1 MLFLAS
7 GTLPNHNKNH
17 SKIFFPIPP
26 ICPHTHR
33 RLWWFDT
40 VVLYPRT
47 QSQPGLTHF
56 MWWSCSFVEKPFVTG
71 GCESVL
77 TFSFSCIYFPPFHLS
92 VHVSLRLS
100 SLVFIPLF
108 VLILS
113 SPLTFPLTRLLCL
126 CQCLHT
132 NVKWLCS
139 SFMVTVITELRCIV
153 GAFKGQIL
161 HQHFTFSYSAMK
173 SGHHMFCSAIRFRI
187 IFHQNKTIWRK
198 KPSLI

>member
-1 MLFLAS
+1 MLYERLPFYLILEWYCSFLAI

-17 SKIFFPIPP
+17 SKIFFPILP
-26 ICPHTHR
+26 ICSHTHR

-77 TFSFSCIYFPPFHLS
+77 TFSFSWMYFPPFHLS
-92 VHVSLRLS
+92 VHISLRLS

-108 VLILS
+108 VFDFVIATHVS
-113 SPLTFPLTRLLCL
+113 SRSIALLVSVFTYKFEVIMLQFHGYCNHWVEMH
-126 CQCLHT
+126 CGRFQRTDLHQRFT
-132 NVKWLCS
+132 CAHIQPWNQVTICS
-139 SFMVTVITELRCIV
+139 SVP
-153 GAFKGQIL
+153 
-161 HQHFTFSYSAMK
+161 K
-173 SGHHMFCSAIRFRI
+173 S
-187 IFHQNKTIWRK
+187 
-198 KPSLI
+198 